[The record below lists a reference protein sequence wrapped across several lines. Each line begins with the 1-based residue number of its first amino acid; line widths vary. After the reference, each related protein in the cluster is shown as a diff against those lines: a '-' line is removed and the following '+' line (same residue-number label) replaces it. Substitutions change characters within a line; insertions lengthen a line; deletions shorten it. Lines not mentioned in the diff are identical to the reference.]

1 MLKKIQ
7 PFIQDMIETMSTVL
21 EFEISVTDNNL
32 KRIAGTGKFKSGIEK
47 DITKSCILNKVIKTG
62 KHYIVENP
70 GRDILCRDC
79 SYYNQCIETA
89 GIAIPIFLENHIIG
103 GIGLVSFDKYQRKR
117 LLMKK
122 ENLLSFIKHFSQLIS
137 SKVLEEEM
145 LQKSVLISTQLRSII
160 NAIDEGIIVIDP
172 NGNIISVNFYVKKSM
187 DSHIDKELI
196 GKPIKTFMPGLSLDK
211 VVKLGHTI
219 SYHKGFIKTNNNN
232 FKIIYSLIPVSIHN
246 EIEGFILVFRI
257 AEDAHKL
264 AHIISEVAHQ
274 ITFDDILGSSK
285 LLQAAKKKAEI
296 ATNSDSTVLLLG
308 ESGTGKELFSR
319 AIHSASKRNK
329 GPFITINC
337 AAIPDDLLESEL
349 FGYEQ
354 GAFTGARKGG
364 KSGKLELAD
373 KGTILL
379 DEIGDMSMRMQSKLL
394 RALEDKCIERV
405 GGTKLIKVDVRII
418 AATSKNLENMVEE
431 ETFRNDLYYRINTI
445 PIFLPPLRERK
456 EDIPIY
462 LDFFRRHFNIL
473 LEKQIK
479 GFNRDVRKE
488 LLKYHWPGNV
498 REIKNV
504 IEYSIN
510 MENSQYIKL
519 INLPDRIKNFNNS
532 RRQTFNSSEKSE
544 IETINKKLDKFGKT
558 VKGKRLAA
566 KDLSMSLA
574 TLYRKIKKHN
584 IS

>member
-7 PFIQDMIETMSTVL
+7 PFIQNMIETMSTVF

-32 KRIAGTGKFKSGIEK
+32 ERIAGTGKFKSGINK

-70 GRDILCRDC
+70 GKDILCRNC
-79 SYYNQCIETA
+79 VYYNQCVETA

-122 ENLLSFIKHFSQLIS
+122 EDLLSFIKHFSQLIS

-160 NAIDEGIIVIDP
+160 NAIDEGIIVIDQK
-172 NGNIISVNFYVKKSM
+172 GNIVLVNSYIKKSL
-187 DSHIDKELI
+187 DSHIHKELI

-211 VVKLGHTI
+211 VVKLDHNI
-219 SYHKGFIKTNNNN
+219 NYHKGFIKTNKNN
-232 FKIIYSLIPVSIHN
+232 FKIIYSLVPVSIYN
-246 EIEGFILVFRI
+246 QIEGSILVFRL
-257 AEDAHKL
+257 AEDAHKI

-296 ATNSDSTVLLLG
+296 TTNSDSTILLLG
-308 ESGTGKELFSR
+308 ESGTGKELFAR
-319 AIHSASKRNK
+319 AIHFASKRNK
-329 GPFITINC
+329 GPLITINC

-354 GAFTGARKGG
+354 GAFTGAHKGG
-364 KSGKLELAD
+364 KLGKLELAD

-379 DEIGDMSMRMQSKLL
+379 DEMGDMSMRMQSKIL
-394 RALEDKCIERV
+394 RTLEDKCIERV
-405 GGTKLIKVDVRII
+405 GGTKLIKVDLRII
-418 AATSKNLENMVEE
+418 AATSKNLENMVEKG
-431 ETFRNDLYYRINTI
+431 TFRNDLYYRINTI
-445 PIFLPPLRERK
+445 PIVLPPLRERK

-462 LDFFRRHFNIL
+462 LDFFRRHFNIR

-479 GFNRDVRKE
+479 GFTTDARKE
-488 LLKYHWPGNV
+488 LLKHHWPGNV

-532 RRQTFNSSEKSE
+532 RIHTFNSVEKKE
-544 IETINKKLDKFGKT
+544 IETINKNLDKFGET
-558 VKGKRLAA
+558 VKGKRLATRE
-566 KDLSMSLA
+566 MGISLA
-574 TLYRKIKKHN
+574 TLYRKIKKYN
-584 IS
+584 IC